1 MNLILILGPLALA
14 GLSAFLAAVISI
26 TDKIVYNYGEVKI
39 NINKNQ
45 KELTV
50 QGGDT
55 LLSLLGTNNIFIPSA
70 CGGKGT
76 CGTCKA
82 KVVSDIG
89 DYLPTETPLL
99 EKNEMKENIRLSCQ
113 IKVKKDINIEIP
125 DELFLIKQF
134 NTKIVSIKD
143 LTYDIKEVRVKLDSE
158 ISFKSGQYAQLV
170 IPPYNKIKNNTQ
182 RAYSI
187 SSRANC
193 SRSLNGLTILGTFSP
208 TAFQTKTRR
217 SRTAHN

>member
-14 GLSAFLAAVISI
+14 GLSALLAAVISI
-26 TDKIVYNYGEVKI
+26 TDKIVNNYGEVKI

-113 IKVKKDINIEIP
+113 IKVKKDTDIEIP
-125 DELFLIKQF
+125 EELFLIKQ
-134 NTKIVSIKD
+134 
-143 LTYDIKEVRVKLDSE
+143 
-158 ISFKSGQYAQLV
+158 
-170 IPPYNKIKNNTQ
+170 
-182 RAYSI
+182 
-187 SSRANC
+187 
-193 SRSLNGLTILGTFSP
+193 
-208 TAFQTKTRR
+208 
-217 SRTAHN
+217 